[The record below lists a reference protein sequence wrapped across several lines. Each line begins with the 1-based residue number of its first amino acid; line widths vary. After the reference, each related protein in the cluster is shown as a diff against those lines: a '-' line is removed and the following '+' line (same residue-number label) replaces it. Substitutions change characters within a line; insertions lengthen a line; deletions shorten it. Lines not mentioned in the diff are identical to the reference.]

1 MKSLLLPALIAT
13 ALAVPAAYAAPPQA
27 TASDAPAAASTPRSE
42 ADARFEAIYTAEW
55 AWRQAEF
62 GRGEEEAGSETRRG
76 LPDVGP
82 DAQAARLAR
91 WEQVLAGLDGIDGDA
106 LSAENRINLAIYRSQ
121 VENLAD
127 NVRLRSYEMPFN
139 SDSSFW
145 ASLSF
150 MTRRP
155 FRTAADYEAYIARLA
170 DVPRYFDQQIGNMR
184 AGLARG
190 FSVPRAVLD
199 GRDVSI
205 AAVAELDD
213 AENATFWSPFERMPA
228 GMPAAE
234 QERLRAQGRAA
245 IESAVIPAF
254 ANLLTFFRSEYV
266 PQARTTLAAEAM
278 PGGEA
283 FYRQQIREYTTLE
296 LSPQEIHDIGL
307 AEVARIRAQMQEIID
322 GLDFDGD
329 FDAFL
334 TFLRTDPRFYAKTP
348 EELLHRAAWISKRVD
363 GVIGQY
369 FDPLPRGRFTIVP
382 VPVDIAPFWTA
393 GRGGMGTYWLNT
405 YDLPSRP
412 MYNLPA
418 LTLHESDPGHAFQ
431 AALAREQGEQPAFRR
446 DSYISAYGEG
456 WGLYVEKLGEEM
468 GIYETP
474 YEHFG
479 RLTYEMWRAAR
490 LVIDTGVHHKGWSRD
505 QALAFLR
512 DNTALSEHEVTTEV
526 DRYISWPA
534 QALSYKLGEI
544 AIVRLRGEAEAELG
558 ERFDIRAFH
567 NAVLREGSVPLPV
580 LESQIRAFIR
590 EAKAAPAAATQATA
604 AP

>member
-1 MKSLLLPALIAT
+1 MKSLLLPALVAT
-13 ALAVPAAYAAPPQA
+13 ALALPAAYAAPSQ
-27 TASDAPAAASTPRSE
+27 PAAANTPSTASMPRSE

-62 GRGEEEAGSETRRG
+62 GRGEDGTGSETRRG

-82 DAQAARLAR
+82 QAQAARLAR
-91 WEQVLAGLDGIDGDA
+91 WEEVLAELDAIDTDA
-106 LSAENRINLAIYRSQ
+106 LSAENRINLAIYRPQ

-145 ASLSF
+145 ANLSF

-155 FRTAADYEAYIARLA
+155 FHTAADYEAYIARLA

-199 GRDVSI
+199 GRDVSV
-205 AAVAELDD
+205 AAVADLDD
-213 AENATFWSPFERMPA
+213 PTQATFWSPFERMPP
-228 GMPAAE
+228 GIPAAE
-234 QERLRAQGRAA
+234 QERLRARGRAA

-254 ANLLTFFRSEYV
+254 GNLLTFFRNEYV

-283 FYRQQIREYTTLE
+283 FYRQQIREYTTLH

-307 AEVARIRAQMQEIID
+307 AEVARIRAQMQDIID

-334 TFLRTDPRFYAKTP
+334 TFLRTDPQFYARTP

-363 GVIGQY
+363 GVIGRY

-382 VPVDIAPFWTA
+382 VPDDIAPFWTA

-405 YDLPSRP
+405 WDLPSRP

-490 LVIDTGVHHKGWSRD
+490 LVIDTGVHHKGWSRE

-544 AIVRLRGEAEAELG
+544 AIVRLRAEAEAALG

-580 LESQIRAFIR
+580 LEQQIRAFIAA
-590 EAKAAPAAATQATA
+590 AKAAPAGES
-604 AP
+604 APVAP